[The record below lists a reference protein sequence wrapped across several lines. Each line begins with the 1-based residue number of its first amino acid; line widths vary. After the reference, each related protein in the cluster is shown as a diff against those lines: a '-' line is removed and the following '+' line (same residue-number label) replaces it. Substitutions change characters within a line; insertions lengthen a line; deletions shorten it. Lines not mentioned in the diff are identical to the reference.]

1 MRTHQ
6 LLAPPP
12 RKIYA
17 RMANENVWSVNE
29 NSGSAFVSR
38 PTDQRMKEEN
48 QMQNMQCIKNEVND
62 FACNLFIILVS
73 KTFYSVQFIFSQVS
87 WKMTYILIGTNLIPY
102 ESNKRADGSQMRS
115 NHSRVTLMSYTDH
128 SAQRRALELLCWT

>member
-1 MRTHQ
+1 MLTSTLVQQYWCVHFHVKKLSIKNSVANENTP

-87 WKMTYILIGTNLIPY
+87 WKMTHFNWY
-102 ESNKRADGSQMRS
+102 ESDSIREQ
-115 NHSRVTLMSYTDH
+115 
-128 SAQRRALELLCWT
+128 